1 MGNMSGGANKTPYGY
16 GFTIVE
22 VMIFLAVSGV
32 MFLVAASF
40 ISGKDSQAEYYQ
52 GMNSA
57 NAKVTT
63 IINNAAN
70 GNYPFISG
78 RNLNCNATVTGG
90 INVTLTRR
98 GGSVPGSV
106 PPTAQPGCTFIGT
119 VLQTNQNPSEYTL
132 YTIAGCQYFDYTVSG
147 CWTGSGNGFGQVPTT
162 LAQEYPTEVSQ
173 MTTQNYWLDGLE
185 IKNMYEVVN
194 GSSTQIYFVGFFSSL
209 PNSSPGVLS
218 SGAQPVSI
226 VVFPSLTSS
235 SSVFNATSASLLQ
248 NGHIVMCFYQSSNQR
263 DIGSLSIG
271 TSAGGQQISTDLE
284 MGNGVATQ
292 CLS

>member
-22 VMIFLAVSGV
+22 VMIFLAVSGL

-40 ISGKDSQAEYYQ
+40 ITGKDSQAEYFQ

-63 IINNAAN
+63 IINNVAN

-78 RNLNCNATVTGG
+78 RNLNCIATGAGVK
-90 INVTLTRR
+90 VTLTTGR
-98 GGSVPGSV
+98 GLASSTVN
-106 PPTAQPGCTFIGT
+106 PGCTFIGT

-132 YTIAGCQYFDYTVSG
+132 YTIAGCQYIDSSG
-147 CWTGSGNGFGQVPTT
+147 FGCQTGFGSGSGQVPTT
-162 LAQEYPTEVSQ
+162 LAQEYPTVVSQ
-173 MTTQNYWLDGLE
+173 MTTDNYWLSGLE
-185 IKNMYEVVN
+185 IKSMYEVAK
-194 GSSTQIYFVGFFSSL
+194 GSSIPIYFVGFFSSL
-209 PNSSPGVLS
+209 PNNDQGVLS

-226 VVFPSLTSS
+226 VVFPSLLTDSS
-235 SSVFNATSASLLQ
+235 RTFIATIKTGASVLQ
-248 NGHIVMCFYQSSNQR
+248 NGHIVMCFYESSNQR

-271 TSAGGQQISTDLE
+271 TSAGGQQLSTDLE